1 MIRKKPQEIMGYRL
15 SAPAMTRTGLR
26 LLLQYVAAPI
36 IGLLALA
43 DLGLFLIFKY
53 LFGQCYGVWCL
64 F

>member
-1 MIRKKPQEIMGYRL
+1 MIRKKPQEIMGHTL
-15 SAPAMTRTGLR
+15 PAPALTRTGLR

-36 IGLLALA
+36 LAGLVLI

-53 LFGQCYGVWCL
+53 ALGQCYGVWCW